1 MGVVY
6 KLKNE
11 VVDFILREKRDDPSL
26 SCRHL
31 AMVTGEKFFIKVS
44 KSSINTIIKNASLSS
59 AVGRRSSSEGGGKKF
74 HIPVF
79 KKTQISEEMRKAGF
93 KVDTKPSPEVPVH
106 GGQPKKQY
114 SSADGV
120 SKQQL
125 FPASSQDH
133 VFQLRMKRE
142 QERGALYEGMGFIF
156 LKAAQWDLFDAS
168 ILGSLFSRAECGTT
182 PKTSLPLHFDMLCDI
197 WFYLKLSGAQDIN
210 QIGQFCPHGAW
221 IFNTLNYQPLDPSLL
236 DGTKFTMPPLH
247 LLMEY
252 VNEKEY
258 LFEEIS
264 RFQIHLEDSTILT
277 MDPQLVSLWREDV
290 PGEFSS
296 PMNKAMAMLSHC
308 LISNNRPA
316 IFLGS
321 LGGQLGRD
329 IYTMMAAAEGFA
341 GKMMTK
347 ITAFNHYNDQIAE
360 FTAIP
365 KKKRFFIA
373 GIWPGQKE
381 FPAFTQEAFL
391 GAPNPFYNRWLD
403 KEGCFMELNPA
414 IFSSALEEAFGKN
427 APLKAVAV
435 FDKEG
440 GEPRLVVLANQIDSK
455 AESLLEA
462 FFLRWPN
469 LDKGAAGSMLHGN
482 AAEEVKESYEHEKGQ
497 ICEWG
502 DRQDT
507 FDIYRDFGERLN
519 SYCQR
524 HFFSR
529 QREGRDLASMI
540 SKYYNI
546 PGHCMAQDKVVSVYL
561 RVPPSYPFLEDLKAA
576 VQRLNESAV
585 TDPVGRNLLINI
597 I

>member
-1 MGVVY
+1 
-6 KLKNE
+6 
-11 VVDFILREKRDDPSL
+11 
-26 SCRHL
+26 
-31 AMVTGEKFFIKVS
+31 
-44 KSSINTIIKNASLSS
+44 
-59 AVGRRSSSEGGGKKF
+59 
-74 HIPVF
+74 
-79 KKTQISEEMRKAGF
+79 
-93 KVDTKPSPEVPVH
+93 
-106 GGQPKKQY
+106 
-114 SSADGV
+114 
-120 SKQQL
+120 
-125 FPASSQDH
+125 
-133 VFQLRMKRE
+133 
-142 QERGALYEGMGFIF
+142 
-156 LKAAQWDLFDAS
+156 
-168 ILGSLFSRAECGTT
+168 
-182 PKTSLPLHFDMLCDI
+182 
-197 WFYLKLSGAQDIN
+197 
-210 QIGQFCPHGAW
+210 
-221 IFNTLNYQPLDPSLL
+221 L
-236 DGTKFTMPPLH
+236 DGTKFAMPPLH

-258 LFEEIS
+258 LFEEIG
-264 RFQIHLEDSTILT
+264 RFQIHLEDGTILT

-290 PGEFSS
+290 PREFSS

-308 LISNNRPA
+308 LISNNRPL
-316 IFLGS
+316 IFLGP

-347 ITAFNHYNDQIAE
+347 IIAFNHYNDQIAE

-403 KEGCFMELNPA
+403 KEGCFIELNPA

-427 APLKAVAV
+427 VPLKAVAV

-440 GEPRLVVLANQIDSK
+440 SEPRLVVLANQIDSK

-502 DRQDT
+502 DRQDA

-529 QREGRDLASMI
+529 QREGRDLTSMI